1 VYHDTLF
8 DRFAKGTSRTAGHT
22 ALARF
27 LSFFLYP
34 SRPQSKTSAAS
45 VLGSMKP
52 AFH

>member
-1 VYHDTLF
+1 
-8 DRFAKGTSRTAGHT
+8 
-22 ALARF
+22 LARF